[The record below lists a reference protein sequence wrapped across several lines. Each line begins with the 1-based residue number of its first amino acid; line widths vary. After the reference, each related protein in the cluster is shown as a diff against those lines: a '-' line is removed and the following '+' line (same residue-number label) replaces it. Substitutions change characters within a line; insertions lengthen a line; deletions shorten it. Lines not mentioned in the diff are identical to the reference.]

1 MPSDTEVFTIAVEH
15 KIEVLLILIEAYKA
29 EVITKPELL
38 SALVDLLFQN

>member
-1 MPSDTEVFTIAVEH
+1 MAGETDVFIIEVEH

-29 EVITKPELL
+29 DIITKPELL